1 MLKLDEN
8 TLPKEIQKIIG
19 NEYLFQ
25 LHLDEY
31 NLKYGKDLK
40 ECRSKC
46 FKNVKKVL
54 SKLLQRRKK
63 TELFCIYYLTLQ
75 VFMYFILLLIIIF
88 LTLQD
93 QTECTE

>member
-8 TLPKEIQKIIG
+8 TLPKQIQKIIG

-63 TELFCIYYLTLQ
+63 TELNCIYYLTLGI
-75 VFMYFILLLIIIF
+75 FTYFIVLLILIF
-88 LTLQD
+88 LPL
-93 QTECTE
+93 EE